1 MSALGRA
8 AGRLLHNHGFEL
20 KRIFLTF
27 IIIYVSI
34 PFIFKMCPNVVR
46 NVVFVNFLHHSFN
59 DFKQPSLY
67 LLNHTINLYLTSEEG
82 ITIGVWHTIPDKR
95 WQEASGKEQKWYEA
109 ALGDDNP
116 VIVYLH
122 GNGGN
127 RAEEHRVEMV
137 KMLWPELITFPVKPK
152 SSQEVEETRLAFL
165 EGEMLSA
172 NGFHILALDYRGWGD
187 STGEPSEAGIT
198 IDSLYLYE
206 WSRAR
211 SRRSHVYLWG
221 HSLGSGVAA
230 NTARMLHEKV
240 GSPADGIILE
250 SPFTTIR
257 EEVAHHPFSKYYKY
271 LPGFEWFFLDTMTE
285 NNIIFHNVENLKSIS
300 TPVLILHAEDDDI
313 IPFELGRKLYESL
326 LDPHVSERIVKF
338 VAFPAFLGYKHNNI
352 YKDPQL
358 PNILKEAVDWLRAT
372 ENKETTSC
380 LRKRA
385 EEMTHRMVTT
395 ITDQSSEAEK
405 THRLWALATQES
417 LLRPFPDMELRWM
430 MAQLEFCGKK
440 ITNQFCTYCG
450 CFLHSC
456 NYLHYLLT

>member
-137 KMLWPELITFPVKPK
+137 K
-152 SSQEVEETRLAFL
+152 
-165 EGEMLSA
+165 MLSA

-358 PNILKEAVDWLRAT
+358 PNILKEFV
-372 ENKETTSC
+372 K
-380 LRKRA
+380 
-385 EEMTHRMVTT
+385 T
-395 ITDQSSEAEK
+395 ISRHGT
-405 THRLWALATQES
+405 
-417 LLRPFPDMELRWM
+417 
-430 MAQLEFCGKK
+430 
-440 ITNQFCTYCG
+440 
-450 CFLHSC
+450 
-456 NYLHYLLT
+456 